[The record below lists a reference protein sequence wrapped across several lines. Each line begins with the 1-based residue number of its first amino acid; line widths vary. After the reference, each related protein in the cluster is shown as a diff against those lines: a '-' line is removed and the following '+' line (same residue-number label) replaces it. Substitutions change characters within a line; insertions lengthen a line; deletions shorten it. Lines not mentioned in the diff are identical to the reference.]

1 MNTKEDTLLSEL
13 QKHYSLAEDDLVPR
27 SKQFDVADELFR
39 SYLNEDTW
47 PYQSLI
53 FSPRI
58 FTAIFEKTSRLIGT
72 KPKGRLVPRE
82 GGDVLGAKINNEIL
96 SFQWDDASRID
107 GEPLIAKWAQL
118 DMNARKYGASFAV
131 VKWQYTRRI
140 EKDSSKEGEEPKYK
154 SVPYFDGPGFQ
165 VLNNRDVLYN
175 PSYSTIKNW
184 IQVREYLT
192 LNELMATN
200 DSARG
205 EPIYKNLDELREE
218 IKKGMK
224 TVNRRDSNYTPRGKA
239 IKGLSD
245 HLGED
250 ETNKTIEIV
259 TEYRDHRWIT
269 FAPKQGVIIRD
280 VDNPYKHQQIPIVCL
295 KYYPIDDDLYGL
307 SEIEP
312 VEKLQKAL
320 NAISSQYVDAINME
334 LYKPVMVDSTRVR
347 MHTLE
352 FGPAKKWIVTGDP
365 ATAIR
370 PYDTNVSA
378 SIAAFRQTYSMLVG
392 EMQEA
397 LGETSSSTGQQDA
410 ATGGDRTATEIRDLD
425 KQRLARDNFNQIFLS
440 EAIKKQMMFWHSM
453 NQQFYFEEGD
463 TSKVIR
469 LVDKD
474 SIAFFEK
481 AGYGEQGL
489 SEDVTQQLIDAQ
501 ANDMN
506 IGNPEEFMEPVHGV
520 ETPEGMMPKLNK
532 SQTGVYGE
540 LLVEPQDLWGNYDYI
555 ADIESMMP
563 PNNEQLLRAKQE
575 AIGLA
580 KDPAVIQQLALEQK
594 QIKLS
599 ELMEDYFEQLGFKDA
614 GKYFGELPVS
624 PMMPN
629 GQIDPNTG
637 QPIAGG
643 AEGAQGI
650 PGAGVPNQ
658 MQGMGIPQL
667 PLNAP
672 NPELMAGP
680 QVG

>member
-1 MNTKEDTLLSEL
+1 MTNKEEELFADL
-13 QKHYSLAEDDLVPR
+13 QKHYSMAEDDLNVR
-27 SKQFDVADELFR
+27 KSQFDTADELFR
-39 SYLNEDTW
+39 SYIDEDTW

-58 FTAIFEKTSRLIGT
+58 FTAIFEKTSRLIGV

-107 GEPLIAKWAQL
+107 GEPLIAKWALL
-118 DMNARKYGASFAV
+118 DMNARKYGASFAM
-131 VKWQYTRRI
+131 VKWEYTRKI
-140 EKDSSKEGEEPKYK
+140 EKDSTSEGKEPTFK
-154 SVPYFDGPGFQ
+154 SVPYFDGPGIR

-192 LNELMATN
+192 LSELLATN
-200 DSARG
+200 DAARG
-205 EPIYKNLDELREE
+205 EPIYKNLDDLRE
-218 IKKGMK
+218 KVKSQMK
-224 TVNRRDSNYTPRGKA
+224 TVNRRDNNFQSRNKS
-239 IKGLSD
+239 IKGLTD
-245 HLGED
+245 NLGQD
-250 ETNKTIEIV
+250 ETNRTIEIV
-259 TEYRDHRWIT
+259 TEYRDYRWIT
-269 FAPKQGVIIRD
+269 FAPKLGVIIRD
-280 VDNPYKHQQIPIVCL
+280 IPNPYKHQQIPIICL

-352 FGPAKKWIVTGDP
+352 FGPAKKWIVSGDP

-453 NQQFYFEEGD
+453 NQQFYFDTGE
-463 TSKVIR
+463 TSKIIR
-469 LVDKD
+469 LTDKD

-481 AGYGEQGL
+481 QGL
-489 SEDVTQQLIDAQ
+489 GEEGVSEGASQQVIDAHAAGLNVDPTQ
-501 ANDMN
+501 
-506 IGNPEEFMEPVHGV
+506 FMEPVHGV
-520 ETPEGMMPKLNK
+520 ETEMGMMPKLEK
-532 SQTGVYGE
+532 SQMGGYAE
-540 LLVEPQDLWGNYDYI
+540 LRAEPQDLMGDYDYI

-563 PNNEQLLRAKQE
+563 PNSEQLIAAKRE
-575 AIGLA
+575 AIALA
-580 KDPAVIQQLALEQK
+580 KDPAVQQMLMQEQK
-594 QIKLS
+594 SIKLS

-614 GKYFGELPVS
+614 GKYFGELPVQ
-624 PMMPN
+624 PMLN
-629 GQIDPNTG
+629 GQIDPQTG
-637 QPIAGG
+637 QPIG
-643 AEGAQGI
+643 AGAQG
-650 PGAGVPNQ
+650 PQGVNGSGGPNQ
-658 MQGMGIPQL
+658 AQGMGIPEL

-680 QVG
+680 QIG